1 MTRFLFTN
9 GKCFLAGPLL
19 VTGLFL
25 VLVQTPEAQQRGGSV
40 RVKGE
45 VVSFDGQMLTV
56 KTESGQTTEVTVPAS
71 ARISSLTRASFADI
85 KKGDFIAS
93 AGIRQKDGTLRAVEL
108 RIFPE
113 EMRGRGEG
121 HRPFR
126 GGPDSTMT
134 NATVDLIVGSIDN
147 RTLKVEYPGGEKT
160 IVVPEDTPV
169 MRQEVGDKSLLT
181 SGAPVSVTA
190 RKDPNGRITATRISV
205 GKGGLVPPL

>member
-1 MTRFLFTN
+1 MTRFLFPN
-9 GKCFLAGPLL
+9 GKCFVTGSLL
-19 VTGLFL
+19 VTGLFF
-25 VLVQTPEAQQRGGSV
+25 VLVQTPEAQQRGGGV
-40 RVKGE
+40 RVRGE
-45 VVSFDGQMLTV
+45 VVSFEGQMLTV
-56 KTESGQTTEVTVPAS
+56 KTKNGEMTQVTVPAN
-71 ARISSLTRASFADI
+71 ARISSLTRANFADI
-85 KKGDFIAS
+85 KKGDFVAS

-121 HRPFR
+121 YRPFR

-147 RTLKVEYPGGEKT
+147 RTLKVKYPGGEKT
-160 IVVPEDTPV
+160 IVVPEDAPV

-181 SGAPVSVTA
+181 PGAHVSVTA
-190 RKDPNGRITATRISV
+190 RKDPNGQITATRISV